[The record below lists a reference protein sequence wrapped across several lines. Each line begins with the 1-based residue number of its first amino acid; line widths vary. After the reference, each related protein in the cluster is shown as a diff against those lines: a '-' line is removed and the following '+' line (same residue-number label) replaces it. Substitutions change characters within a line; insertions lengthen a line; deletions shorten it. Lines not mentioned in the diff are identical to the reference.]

1 MISETQEVLKIS
13 LSGDWSMS
21 GITERFPQLVQHF
34 ERLAGSDACGEYQAG
49 SSGGVPEIDLADVT
63 DFDACGCQLLAHF
76 VRNLKN
82 NGIEAQLTNISAAF
96 RSKIQFLGFG
106 RELNLPL

>member
-21 GITERFPQLVQHF
+21 GITEKFPQLVQYF
-34 ERLAGSDACGEYQAG
+34 ERLAG

-63 DFDACGCQLLAHF
+63 DFDACGCQLLAQF
-76 VRNLKN
+76 IRNLRH
-82 NGIEAQLTNISAAF
+82 NGIEAQLTNISDAF
-96 RSKIQFLGFG
+96 RSRIQFLGFG